1 MLESLKAQSGGFIV
15 ITVSV
20 REMKAH
26 WALIEKRICQGETVT
41 VLNRGKPTAK
51 IVPAEPPK
59 ILVWPDHLSTA
70 LPNVGK
76 SGAETVLEDRG
87 TDR

>member
-1 MLESLKAQSGGFIV
+1 M

-26 WALIEKRICQGETVT
+26 WTLIEKRVRRGETVT

-51 IVPAEPPK
+51 IVPAEPAK
-59 ILVWPDHLSTA
+59 VLAWPDHLATA

-76 SGAETVLEDRG
+76 TGAETVLEDRG